1 LKAEQEKLAKEK
13 RKEDTKVAKA
23 VKEALA
29 EQEKL
34 RKAEQ
39 KEINT

>member
-1 LKAEQEKLAKEK
+1 LKVKQEKLAKEK
-13 RKEDTKVAKA
+13 RKEDAKVAKA
-23 VKEALA
+23 VKEALV

-34 RKAEQ
+34 RKVEQ